1 MNTRPRDRS
10 RRRSSSRKS
19 LAPCFAMVDPFGV
32 SDTPM
37 HLIGRIL
44 AHDKSE
50 VYISV
55 MYEHINRFRDSD
67 EFRDPLDLL
76 YGCDEWRACL
86 EIDDGRERRRC
97 LFDLYK
103 RQLRKA
109 GADQVI
115 HFDLY
120 DGGQHKYSIFH
131 ASRHPRASN
140 EMKAAI
146 WSVDP
151 GGGFVFHGGQTEQ
164 LALGVEPNF
173 RPLQEALRN
182 EFRGDRWVAIEEI
195 EAFVMSD
202 RTDYHRSQLRRHALV
217 PMEDRG
223 EIQVKSPRG
232 KGHAPQTA
240 LSLFDSDTPP
250 PRKRRNYPPGTEI
263 RIT

>member
-1 MNTRPRDRS
+1 MLARELDSLVDAGKT
-10 RRRSSSRKS
+10 

-37 HLIGRIL
+37 VVLERIL
-44 AHDKSE
+44 AHPKSE

-55 MYEHINRFRDSD
+55 MYEHINRFRDSS
-67 EFRDPLDLL
+67 EFRELLDLL
-76 YGCDEWRACL
+76 YGCDDWRAYVD
-86 EIDDGRERRRC
+86 IDDRRERRRC

-109 GADQVI
+109 GAEQVV

-173 RPLQEALRN
+173 KPLRDALRN
-182 EFRGDRWVAIEEI
+182 EFRGERWVAIDEI
-195 EAFVMSD
+195 EKFVMSD
-202 RTDYHRSQLRRHALV
+202 KTDYHKSQLRRNALW
-217 PMEDRG
+217 PMEDAG
-223 EIQVKSPRG
+223 EIEVWLPATRRDAGQPTIPG
-232 KGHAPQTA
+232 
-240 LSLFDSDTPP
+240 LFDDDAPP
-250 PRKRRNYPPGTEI
+250 PRKVKNYPPGTKL